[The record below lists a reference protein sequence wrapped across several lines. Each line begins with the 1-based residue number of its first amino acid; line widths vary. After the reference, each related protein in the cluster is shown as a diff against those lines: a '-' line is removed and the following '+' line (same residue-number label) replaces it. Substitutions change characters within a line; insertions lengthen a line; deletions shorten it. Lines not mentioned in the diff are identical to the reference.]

1 MEKSKKRSLYYCLF
15 DWANSPF
22 SVVVITFIFSSYFT
36 NKIADDKISGM
47 SLWGWAIA
55 VSGIVIALIC
65 PFLGYIADKKSNFS
79 KNILKMTTVMVVIL
93 CFSLWYADNNIN
105 IFMFLG
111 IIVCANIFFEIGQT
125 FYNSQL
131 SNFKGKKKY
140 GEFSGK
146 AWAFGYLGGIFCLIL
161 ILSFFLLPEK
171 SLFKLNAE
179 EYENVRIC
187 GPIVGLWFLI
197 FSLPFLLSLKK
208 EDLTPNKNFSLSYFF
223 DNLEKII
230 TDKNKLFFLA
240 SRMLYTDGLITLFSF
255 GGIYATGTFNFDFND
270 IIIFGIIINI
280 TAALGAYCFGFL
292 EDKIGIKK
300 VIIISLV
307 SLIIIC
313 LIILFLKSKAYFWF
327 FGSLIGLFI
336 GSVQSSSR
344 TALIK
349 LSGRNNINSLFGLY
363 ATSGKITNFLGP
375 FLVATFTSIFASQK
389 AGMATILIFL
399 LLGLLL
405 FRKVKL

>member
-1 MEKSKKRSLYYCLF
+1 M
-15 DWANSPF
+15 
-22 SVVVITFIFSSYFT
+22 
-36 NKIADDKISGM
+36 
-47 SLWGWAIA
+47 
-55 VSGIVIALIC
+55 
-65 PFLGYIADKKSNFS
+65 
-79 KNILKMTTVMVVIL
+79 
-93 CFSLWYADNNIN
+93 
-105 IFMFLG
+105 
-111 IIVCANIFFEIGQT
+111 
-125 FYNSQL
+125 
-131 SNFKGKKKY
+131 
-140 GEFSGK
+140 
-146 AWAFGYLGGIFCLIL
+146 

-230 TDKNKLFFLA
+230 TDKNKLFFLS

-300 VIIISLV
+300 VITISLV

-313 LIILFLKSKAYFWF
+313 LIILFIKSKAYFWF

>member
-1 MEKSKKRSLYYCLF
+1 MKKNKLKSFYYYLF

-36 NKIADDKISGM
+36 NTIADDKISGM

-55 VSGIVIALIC
+55 TSGIVIALLC
-65 PFLGYIADKKSNFS
+65 PFLGYIADKRSNFS
-79 KNILKMTTVMVVIL
+79 KTILRVSTVVVVIL
-93 CFSLWYADNNIN
+93 CFSLWYADSDIN
-105 IFMFLG
+105 ILFFLG
-111 IIVCANIFFEIGQT
+111 IIVLANIFFEIGQT

-131 SNFKGKKKY
+131 GNFKGEKKY

-146 AWAFGYLGGIFCLIL
+146 AWASGYLGGIFCLVL
-161 ILSFFLLPEK
+161 ILSFFLLPDK
-171 SLFKLNAE
+171 SIVKLNEE

-197 FSLPFLLSLKK
+197 FSLPFLVSVKK
-208 EDLTPNKNFSLSYFF
+208 QKVSSREKLLITFF
-223 DNLEKII
+223 YDNIKKII
-230 TDKNKLFFLA
+230 KDKNKLFFLT

-255 GGIYATGTFNFDFND
+255 GGIYATGTFNFNFND
-270 IIIFGIIINI
+270 IIIFGVIINI
-280 TAALGAYCFGFL
+280 TAAFGAYCFGFL

-300 VIIISLV
+300 VIIISLI
-307 SLIIIC
+307 SLITIC
-313 LIILFLKSKAYFWF
+313 LIILFIKSKAYFWF

-349 LSGRNNINSLFGLY
+349 LSRRNNINSLFGLY

-399 LLGLLL
+399 VLGLIL
-405 FRKVKL
+405 FSKVKL